1 MKMTVLYVKD
11 TGQVMA
17 AVTRA
22 ALAETAPAAAADGA
36 TPEVVALV
44 GDSLPVRSF
53 LEQGTGLL
61 NPTLFSIPADQ
72 LAALTVE
79 RDEDQLLSPRN
90 YTVLDSKKLEVA
102 LPPAA
107 LPGVTTPVGDPSTVV
122 VTLPADAASDLPLA
136 LHLVPE
142 AGTAGGSQHFQGV
155 FKPATPTVRELR
167 FRLRAPLAGDYGVL
181 ILLKGYLPAMQ
192 HLTV

>member
-17 AVTRA
+17 VVTRA
-22 ALAETAPAAAADGA
+22 ALAEAAPTGAADGA
-36 TPEVVALV
+36 APEVLALV

-53 LEQGTGLL
+53 LDKGTGFL

-72 LAALTVE
+72 LAALTVD
-79 RDEDQLLSPRN
+79 RDEDQLLSPRGF
-90 YTVLDSKKLEVA
+90 TVLDGKKLEVA

-107 LPGVTTPVGDPSTVV
+107 LPAVTTPVGDPSTVV
-122 VTLPADAASDLPLA
+122 VTLLADAVSDLPLA

-155 FKPATPTVRELR
+155 FKPATPTVRVLT
-167 FRLRAPLAGDYGVL
+167 FRLRAPLAGDYRVL

-192 HLTV
+192 LLTV